1 MAIFNS
7 YVSLPEGPEGNRDSF
22 FGDEQEDEQP
32 VILTSSACFSDLRP
46 PTPGS
51 PGVSGPAAGDM
62 LQVVSHHMSI
72 IYYYLLVNHIHLYNI
87 YIYILQYLLVES
99 LKPCFVGGVSQTTLF
114 ACATMSLGSRME

>member
-32 VILTSSACFSDLRP
+32 VILTSSACFSDLRQ

-87 YIYILQYLLVES
+87 YIYLTIL
-99 LKPCFVGGVSQTTLF
+99 VG
-114 ACATMSLGSRME
+114 